1 MHTHRSHIKIAGIW
15 GDKDDRASK
24 ELYSGGSGKVS
35 QPMAY
40 SVLHNRWE
48 IGNLPRVFVV
58 VYTPQIV
65 TICDI
70 RDLSHIF
77 IMAPCLSNELRER
90 IIVWYY
96 YQEWSFEDII
106 ELSGCSK
113 NTIYRV
119 LSNFEKFGQA
129 TNPHCRPAGRKR
141 TLLSTD
147 LMYIQGL
154 LSALLW
160 TTWCR

>member
-1 MHTHRSHIKIAGIW
+1 MNKIFFSASRPSWAREKHIGIIIYILLLVAICTGSWTSSH
-15 GDKDDRASK
+15 
-24 ELYSGGSGKVS
+24 ELGVNPGSHEPLG
-35 QPMAY
+35 QPDPPKFMNFGSHGSWAVHGQPY
-40 SVLHNRWE
+40 
-48 IGNLPRVFVV
+48 PR
-58 VYTPQIV
+58 
-65 TICDI
+65 
-70 RDLSHIF
+70 
-77 IMAPCLSNELRER
+77 LSNELRER

-96 YQEWSFEDII
+96 YQERSFEDII

-154 LSALLW
+154 LSAPLW

>member
-1 MHTHRSHIKIAGIW
+1 
-15 GDKDDRASK
+15 
-24 ELYSGGSGKVS
+24 
-35 QPMAY
+35 MAPKKSVY

-58 VYTPQIV
+58 VYTPQTV

-77 IMAPCLSNELRER
+77 IMAPRLSNELRER

-96 YQEWSFEDII
+96 YQERSFEDII

-154 LSALLW
+154 LSAPLW

>member
-1 MHTHRSHIKIAGIW
+1 M
-15 GDKDDRASK
+15 
-24 ELYSGGSGKVS
+24 
-35 QPMAY
+35 
-40 SVLHNRWE
+40 
-48 IGNLPRVFVV
+48 FVV
-58 VYTPQIV
+58 VYTPQTV

-77 IMAPCLSNELRER
+77 IMAPRLSNELREC

-96 YQEWSFEDII
+96 YQERSFEDII

-141 TLLSTD
+141 TLLSTG

-154 LSALLW
+154 LSAPLW

>member
-1 MHTHRSHIKIAGIW
+1 MS
-15 GDKDDRASK
+15 
-24 ELYSGGSGKVS
+24 Y
-35 QPMAY
+35 Y

-48 IGNLPRVFVV
+48 IGNLPQVFVV
-58 VYTPQIV
+58 IYMPQTV

-77 IMAPCLSNELRER
+77 IMAPRLSNELRER

-96 YQEWSFEDII
+96 YQERSFEDII
-106 ELSGCSK
+106 ELSGRSK

-129 TNPHCRPAGRKR
+129 TNPHCCPAGRK
-141 TLLSTD
+141 
-147 LMYIQGL
+147 
-154 LSALLW
+154 
-160 TTWCR
+160 